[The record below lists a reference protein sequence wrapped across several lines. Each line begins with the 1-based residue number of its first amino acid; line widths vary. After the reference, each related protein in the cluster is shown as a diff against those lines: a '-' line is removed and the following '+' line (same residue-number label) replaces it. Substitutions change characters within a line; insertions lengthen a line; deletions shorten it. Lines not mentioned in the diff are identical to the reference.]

1 MPIDFDIMST
11 HLRIGIFC
19 PYDNHGQSHHAA
31 IQAETDLVLKAEA
44 LGFDEAWISEH
55 HFDAGSS
62 SPSIFALLGY
72 LAARTTRIRLGTAA
86 VLLPFRPPIEVAE
99 DIATIDILSG
109 GRLDFGIAR
118 GGPFPEQN
126 RNFGVSP
133 DEARPRM
140 LEALHLIQRLLIED
154 EVSHR
159 GSYYHVDRLRL
170 TPRPLQRPIPTWIAS
185 ASEAALD
192 AAAAYGHGLMAGLT
206 STLDDVRQMLRSY
219 RERNAGADP
228 RLVVSRFY
236 CSAPTR
242 EAAVAE
248 AAPFLQQFFDRR
260 RQLSAGPHAQ
270 LPPTSIEGFLAR
282 SLIGSHDEVRSKLA
296 ELAGAGPRSLLL
308 LPTSIDAGRRCDL
321 LATFRTHILAGR
333 PGA

>member
-1 MPIDFDIMST
+1 MASR
-11 HLRIGIFC
+11 LRIGVFC
-19 PYDNHGQSHHAA
+19 PYDNHGLGHPSA

-72 LAARTTRIRLGTAA
+72 LAARTARIRLGTAA

-109 GRLDFGIAR
+109 GRFDFGVAR

-126 RNFGVSP
+126 RNFGVSS
-133 DEARPRM
+133 DDARPRM
-140 LEALHLIQRLLIED
+140 LEALHLIQRLLVED
-154 EVSHR
+154 EVSHQGR
-159 GSYYHVDRLRL
+159 YFHVDRLQL
-170 TPRPLQRPIPTWIAS
+170 TPRPLQQPVPTWIAS

-192 AAAAYGHGLMAGLT
+192 DAAAHGHGLMAGLT
-206 STLDDVRQMLRSY
+206 STVDDVAQMLRSY
-219 RERNAGADP
+219 RERNRSSDP

-242 EAAVAE
+242 DAANAE

-260 RQLSAGPHAQ
+260 RQLSAGRHAAV
-270 LPPTSIEGFLAR
+270 PPINIEGFLAR

-296 ELAGAGPRSLLL
+296 ELAASGARSVLLV
-308 LPTSIDAGRRCDL
+308 PTSVDATRRCDL
-321 LATFRTHILAGR
+321 LATFQRHILEGR
-333 PGA
+333 PDG